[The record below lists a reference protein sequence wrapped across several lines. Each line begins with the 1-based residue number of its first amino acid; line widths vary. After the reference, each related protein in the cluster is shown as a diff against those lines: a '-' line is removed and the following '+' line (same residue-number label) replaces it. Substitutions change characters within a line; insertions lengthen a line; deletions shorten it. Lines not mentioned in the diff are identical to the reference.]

1 MSVRVAVLLGV
12 LLSVATLAYVMYPL
26 VRSRSRIGV
35 RRAADGGGVAAAT
48 PVPRA
53 VSDDEI
59 EAAVRAY
66 RDTHP
71 GMRAPASTTPGA
83 GVTCP
88 TCGPRPERD
97 ASYCSSCGRPLTA
110 TEGR

>member
-1 MSVRVAVLLGV
+1 MSVQVAVLLGT
-12 LLSVATLAYVMYPL
+12 LLGVATLAYVMYPL
-26 VRSRSRIGV
+26 LRPRSGTGLG
-35 RRAADGGGVAAAT
+35 RAIAGGVAPAEPA
-48 PVPRA
+48 PRA